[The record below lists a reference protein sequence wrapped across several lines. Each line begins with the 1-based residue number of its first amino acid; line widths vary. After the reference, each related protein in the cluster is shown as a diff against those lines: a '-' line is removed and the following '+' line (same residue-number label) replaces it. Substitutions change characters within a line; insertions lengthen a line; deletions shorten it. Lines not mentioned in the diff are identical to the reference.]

1 MTLILKIEDY
11 VTEKYEIALDRLK
24 SQILTK
30 ATQKIRNKFR
40 FRIIL
45 NVLNGKKKW
54 SLNAADRKLFCISR
68 CNNLALFFE

>member
-1 MTLILKIEDY
+1 MTLILKTEDY

-45 NVLNGKKKW
+45 NVLNGKK
-54 SLNAADRKLFCISR
+54 NGH
-68 CNNLALFFE
+68 